1 MKCLQDMRTSLPR
14 SVWVWRVGTL
24 GCGGRV
30 AASPY
35 LVSGHFLIEHRR
47 KSTPSVLP
55 AGSNTSPFFCFRR
68 ERNQSTWDLSIL
80 LHTLPAQGKPW
91 VGIGT
96 SARNELR
103 VAIAK
108 SETPEPCPFVV
119 FFLESSTESTPPQ
132 RPTHESLDFEAISR
146 GLSLK
151 RSSAITVNVGDLIT
165 SCGKRNR

>member
-55 AGSNTSPFFCFRR
+55 TGSNTSPFFFALGVR
-68 ERNQSTWDLSIL
+68 EIKVPGIFQYFYIPSQHRGNPGLVLVLRQGMNFEWQSPSRKRPNLAPSLIFFWNRPLSL
-80 LHTLPAQGKPW
+80 LHHRDPRTNLLILRRYQG
-91 VGIGT
+91 VC
-96 SARNELR
+96 R
-103 VAIAK
+103 
-108 SETPEPCPFVV
+108 
-119 FFLESSTESTPPQ
+119 
-132 RPTHESLDFEAISR
+132 
-146 GLSLK
+146 
-151 RSSAITVNVGDLIT
+151 
-165 SCGKRNR
+165 